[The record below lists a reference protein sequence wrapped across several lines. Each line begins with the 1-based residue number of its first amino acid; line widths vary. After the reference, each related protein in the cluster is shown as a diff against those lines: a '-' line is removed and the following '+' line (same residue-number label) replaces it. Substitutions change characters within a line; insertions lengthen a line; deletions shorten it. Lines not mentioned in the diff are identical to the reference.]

1 MDEATGNSGWKT
13 LGAAQIPEASLTLPR
28 TDPLPQPGIA
38 TSSQTVSA
46 TFRSANGITTAWVL
60 ANSALSASQACY
72 IAYFAPGRLI
82 LLFPDNGDPANV
94 TTLSLASNQS
104 LENSPCRV
112 SAQGSSASLADGV
125 LALNLN
131 ITMKSGLTGANG
143 IWTALQTTNSE
154 VSPWRIAGNWLVQ

>member
-1 MDEATGNSGWKT
+1 M
-13 LGAAQIPEASLTLPR
+13 
-28 TDPLPQPGIA
+28 
-38 TSSQTVSA
+38 
-46 TFRSANGITTAWVL
+46 
-60 ANSALSASQACY
+60 
-72 IAYFAPGRLI
+72 
-82 LLFPDNGDPANV
+82 
-94 TTLSLASNQS
+94 
-104 LENSPCRV
+104 